1 MVAYHEDKP
10 LACFPG
16 TDRYE
21 NRQLKSLTIILRT
34 AGCSWNRCLMCSY
47 RHERFSP
54 GSPELLAD
62 SIIRQLRYVAA
73 NFSLP
78 EIEMVKLYSSG
89 SFFDPDEVPPEVLH
103 EAASLFRGKLV
114 VAETRPE
121 YINAERLGEF
131 ISMIDTGRFHIPLYT
146 AIGVET
152 SDDTIREKSIS
163 KGFSFGEFQDAASV
177 ARKAGAGVKAYLL
190 MKPLFL
196 TEKESIQDMKH
207 SIADLDRHAD
217 MISMNP
223 CNVQR
228 RTDMEWFWKQ
238 GAYRPPYLWSVADI
252 LVSVPRDLL
261 CDPVGGGHQRG
272 PHNCG
277 ECDHGIIAAIRNY
290 TLTGERE
297 HLKSLIETGCECRA
311 EWEFILETEMSWCMP
326 LTR

>member
-1 MVAYHEDKP
+1 MVAYSEDKP

-21 NRQLKSLTIILRT
+21 DRQLKSLTIILRT

-54 GSPELLAD
+54 RSPEAVAD
-62 SIIRQLRYVAA
+62 GIIRQLRFVAA

-78 EIEMVKLYSSG
+78 EIEMIKLYTSG
-89 SFFDPDEVPPEVLH
+89 SFFDPDEVPETALH
-103 EAASLFRGKLV
+103 EAGNLFRGKLV

-121 YINAERLGEF
+121 YITPERIGEF
-131 ISMIDTGRFHIPLYT
+131 IDMIDTGMFHTPLYT
-146 AIGVET
+146 AIGLET
-152 SDDTIREKSIS
+152 SNDAIREKSIA
-163 KGFSFGEFQDAASV
+163 KGFSFADYRAAV
-177 ARKAGAGVKAYLL
+177 AAARKSGAGIKAYLL

-196 TEKESIQDMKH
+196 TEREGLRDMKQ
-207 SIADLDRHAD
+207 SIADIEPYAD
-217 MISMNP
+217 IISMNP

-228 RTDMEWFWKQ
+228 RTDMEWYWKQ
-238 GAYRPPYLWSVADI
+238 GAYRPPYLWSVADV
-252 LVSVPRDLL
+252 LLSSSRDIL

-277 ECDHGIIAAIRNY
+277 TCDHEIVTAIRHHS
-290 TLTGERE
+290 LTGDREPLKAAVER
-297 HLKSLIETGCECRA
+297 GCGCHD
-311 EWEFILETEMSWCMP
+311 EWEFVLTHEMPWCMP